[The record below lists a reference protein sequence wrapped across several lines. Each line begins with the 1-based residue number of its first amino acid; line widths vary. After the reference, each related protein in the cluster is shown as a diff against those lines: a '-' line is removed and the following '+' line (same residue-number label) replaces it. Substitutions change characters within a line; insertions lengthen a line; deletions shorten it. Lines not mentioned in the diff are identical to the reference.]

1 MIRQDGNGNQNN
13 GRSTQRNSSRIPIVS
28 DVLDLLGGGGQPE
41 MQTTTQQNLPSWAIP
56 FAQQGLNLANYY
68 TMNPNYRP
76 STLDRDYSGIRGY
89 NAQGQPN
96 SQVGSFGLNPL
107 SIQPSP
113 TSVTPAPPEPP
124 QRNPYTGKLNAQKM
138 SQFHHGDPDGD
149 GTFDTPLTFR
159 PGQGFFLPD
168 GSPYNST
175 VVGSGDQITQYYGDP
190 DGDGTFDMPIERG
203 PDGFYQSMPVQNQ
216 PEPGA
221 GITGNLFGGGM
232 FGGVS
237 GRAVQNQ
244 PNNPRPGTGL
254 IENPNSPGFVD
265 DRNNLSER
273 PGGRSA
279 SRSAADPL
287 NPGSAAT
294 ETGAYTNPFPGGAD
308 TFNINPGAGQVNA
321 GDNANTPGAWSA
333 EDVRKAQAGQGKLTV
348 ADGFVP
354 FENTTTSSG
363 TSSETSFDPSQM
375 TPFQAY
381 DRQRFAAPSDRT
393 VQGETLLAN
402 RVNGLNPFA
411 EAQAAAR
418 GASNYQ
424 SQFAPA
430 ALNLTGPKA
439 NSYNNVNQGLL
450 AEQYGNANQ
459 GLTPAQNYSRAFQE
473 NLAQFQDPF
482 TSQVVNQTI
491 KDLDRARRITNN
503 DISGNAAR
511 AGAFGGSREALM
523 RTENNR
529 NFADR
534 TAAAVGQLR
543 SQGFQQAAERAQQE
557 QLQRLGLTASD
568 IQNLRGYQSAGNL
581 QGQNI
586 TAQDVRDV
594 RGLQSQ
600 GALTAQ
606 GLGAQSDRDAMGFQN
621 QLQMQGNQLGVE
633 QARLAEQ
640 FRQGAGA
647 LNLQGAGALGNL
659 AQMQTADERQRIA
672 DLLAAG
678 GAGDAR
684 NQQDLDFIFNEFNR
698 ELAYPGQQIDL
709 RNAAIS
715 PATGSVVT
723 TTQPRYSSGGLPQAA
738 GAGLA
743 TYGMLAGIPAA
754 APYALPAALAM
765 GLLNY

>member
-28 DVLDLLGGGGQPE
+28 DVLDMFGGGGQPE
-41 MQTTTQQNLPSWAIP
+41 MQTTTQQTLPDWAMGY
-56 FAQQGLNLANYY
+56 AQNTLNLGNQY

-96 SQVGSFGLNPL
+96 SQVGQFGL
-107 SIQPSP
+107 SP
-113 TSVTPAPPEPP
+113 TPQTSSITSSTPITSGMTVEE
-124 QRNPYTGKLNAQKM
+124 QRATMDPAGTMMIGPDMSIPVSQLAEYDRLFAEYAAQNPGNEDPNANRDYAYQQIMGSEGIGRTPSSRGMGRSTGYNY
-138 SQFHHGDPDGD
+138 SDG
-149 GTFDTPLTFR
+149 
-159 PGQGFFLPD
+159 
-168 GSPYNST
+168 Y
-175 VVGSGDQITQYYGDP
+175 GSGDYTYSDQGTDNYYGSDTY
-190 DGDGTFDMPIERG
+190 DGSFTD
-203 PDGFYQSMPVQNQ
+203 
-216 PEPGA
+216 
-221 GITGNLFGGGM
+221 
-232 FGGVS
+232 
-237 GRAVQNQ
+237 
-244 PNNPRPGTGL
+244 
-254 IENPNSPGFVD
+254 
-265 DRNNLSER
+265 
-273 PGGRSA
+273 
-279 SRSAADPL
+279 
-287 NPGSAAT
+287 
-294 ETGAYTNPFPGGAD
+294 
-308 TFNINPGAGQVNA
+308 PGAGQVNA

-393 VQGETLLAN
+393 VQGENLLAN

-424 SQFAPA
+424 SQFSPA

-439 NSYNNVNQGLL
+439 NTYNNVNQGLL
-450 AEQYGNANQ
+450 AEEYGNANQ

-473 NLAQFQDPF
+473 NLAQFQDPY
-482 TSQVVNQTI
+482 TSQVVDQTI
-491 KDLDRARRITNN
+491 QDLDRARRITNN

-511 AGAFGGSREALM
+511 VGAFGGSREALM

-586 TAQDVRDV
+586 SAQDVRDV

-606 GLGAQSDRDAMGFQN
+606 GLSAQSARDAMGFQN

-684 NQQDLDFIFNEFNR
+684 NQQDLDFIFSEFNR
-698 ELAYPGQQIDL
+698 ELDYPGRQIDL

-715 PATGSVVT
+715 PATGSIVT

-743 TYGMLAGIPAA
+743 TYGALAGIPAA

>member
-13 GRSTQRNSSRIPIVS
+13 RSYSRIPLVS
-28 DVLDLLGGGGQPE
+28 DVLDMFGGGGQPE

-56 FAQQGLNLANYY
+56 DAMSTLAMGNYY
-68 TMNPNYRP
+68 TQNPDYRP

-96 SQVGSFGLNPL
+96 SQVGQFGLNP
-107 SIQPSP
+107 
-113 TSVTPAPPEPP
+113 
-124 QRNPYTGKLNAQKM
+124 
-138 SQFHHGDPDGD
+138 
-149 GTFDTPLTFR
+149 
-159 PGQGFFLPD
+159 
-168 GSPYNST
+168 
-175 VVGSGDQITQYYGDP
+175 
-190 DGDGTFDMPIERG
+190 
-203 PDGFYQSMPVQNQ
+203 MPVQPM

-221 GITGNLFGGGM
+221 GITGNLFGGRM

-237 GRAVQNQ
+237 GRPVQNQ
-244 PNNPRPGTGL
+244 PMPVSVP
-254 IENPNSPGFVD
+254 D
-265 DRNNLSER
+265 DRINLRER
-273 PGGRSA
+273 PGGRTA
-279 SRSAADPL
+279 IRADAGGGTAIA
-287 NPGSAAT
+287 NDSI
-294 ETGAYTNPFPGGAD
+294 FQGGAD
-308 TFNINPGAGQVNA
+308 TFNFKSGVQALTSQGGGGTA
-321 GDNANTPGAWSA
+321 RDSSEAPGAWDWL
-333 EDVRKAQAGQGKLTV
+333 DVHNAHLGKGKLSV
-348 ADGFVP
+348 ADGYTPNEVI
-354 FENTTTSSG
+354 EAQN
-363 TSSETSFDPSQM
+363 ETEDSNESFDPSQI

-393 VQGETLLAN
+393 LQGENLLAN
-402 RVNGLNPFA
+402 RVNGPNPFA

-418 GASNYQ
+418 GASNYR
-424 SQFAPA
+424 SQFSPA
-430 ALNLTGPKA
+430 ALNLTGPRA
-439 NSYNNVNQGLL
+439 NSYSNVNQGLL

-473 NLAQFQDPF
+473 NLAQFQDPY
-482 TSQVVNQTI
+482 TSQVVDQTI
-491 KDLDRARRITNN
+491 QDLDRARRITNN

-543 SQGFQQAAERAQQE
+543 SQGFQQAADRAQQE

-568 IQNLRGYQSAGNL
+568 VQNLRGYQSAGNL

-586 TAQDVRDV
+586 SAQDVRDV
-594 RGLQSQ
+594 RGLTSQ

-672 DLLAAG
+672 DILAAG

-684 NQQDLDFIFNEFNR
+684 NQQDLDFIYNEFNR
-698 ELAYPGQQIDL
+698 ELDYPGRQIDL

-715 PATGSVVT
+715 PATGSIVT
-723 TTQPRYSSGGLPQAA
+723 TTQPRYQQNPILGGAGAA
-738 GAGLA
+738 LAAYGMTSNPWIAGGAGL
-743 TYGMLAGIPAA
+743 LS
-754 APYALPAALAM
+754 
-765 GLLNY
+765 LLG

>member
-1 MIRQDGNGNQNN
+1 MIRQDGSGNQNN

-28 DVLDLLGGGGQPE
+28 DVLDMFGGGGQPE
-41 MQTTTQQNLPSWAIP
+41 MQTTTQQNLPSWAMGY
-56 FAQQGLNLANYY
+56 AQNTLNLGNQY

-113 TSVTPAPPEPP
+113 TSVTPASPEPP

-190 DGDGTFDMPIERG
+190 DGDGTFDTPIERG
-203 PDGFYQSMPVQNQ
+203 SDGFYQSMPVSSSD
-216 PEPGA
+216 
-221 GITGNLFGGGM
+221 NLQE
-232 FGGVS
+232 S
-237 GRAVQNQ
+237 TTQ
-244 PNNPRPGTGL
+244 
-254 IENPNSPGFVD
+254 
-265 DRNNLSER
+265 
-273 PGGRSA
+273 GRSA
-279 SRSAADPL
+279 SRADA
-287 NPGSAAT
+287 GGGTAT
-294 ETGAYTNPFPGGAD
+294 ANNFAFQGGAD

-333 EDVRKAQAGQGKLTV
+333 EDVRKAQAGLGKMTV

-381 DRQRFAAPSDRT
+381 DRQRFAAPSART
-393 VQGETLLAN
+393 LQGENLLAN
-402 RVNGLNPFA
+402 RVNGTNPFA
-411 EAQAAAR
+411 GAQAAAQGVSTFR
-418 GASNYQ
+418 
-424 SQFAPA
+424 SQFTPA
-430 ALNLTGPKA
+430 TLKLTGPKA
-439 NSYNNVNQGLL
+439 NSYTNVNSALSPSTYTS
-450 AEQYGNANQ
+450 ANAS
-459 GLTPAQNYSRAFQE
+459 LTPAVDYSRNFQQ
-473 NLAQFQDPF
+473 NLAQFQNPY
-482 TSQVVNQTI
+482 TSQVVDQTI
-491 KDLDRARRITNN
+491 QDLDRARRITNN

-543 SQGFQQAAERAQQE
+543 SQGFQQAADRAQQE

-621 QLQMQGNQLGVE
+621 QLQMQGNQLGVD

-672 DLLAAG
+672 DLLASG
-678 GAGDAR
+678 GAQDAR

-715 PATGSVVT
+715 PATGMM
-723 TTQPRYSSGGLPQAA
+723 YSEIYSCCSGSIEAVCVCVEVPIN
-738 GAGLA
+738 LA
-743 TYGMLAGIPAA
+743 PFHSADTFP
-754 APYALPAALAM
+754 
-765 GLLNY
+765 